1 MKTIQ
6 ELQEIRRNTWDKVNP
21 GLDRKYPRIVVG
33 MATCGI
39 AAGAKAVI
47 TAILDELEILNISNI
62 DVAQTGCIGIC
73 KLEPVVEI
81 YMPGEEKVTYVKM
94 NVSKARRVIREHVK
108 DGKVIDE
115 YTMHVV
121 EGKVLNDYTVI
132 NGV

>member
-1 MKTIQ
+1 MKTTQ
-6 ELQEIRRNTWDKVNP
+6 ELQDIRLNTWDKVNP

-39 AAGAKAVI
+39 AAGAKPVLA
-47 TAILDELEILNISNI
+47 AIIDELKLLKISNI
-62 DVAQTGCIGIC
+62 EVSQTGCIGIC

-108 DGKVIDE
+108 DGAVIDE

-132 NGV
+132 NDL